1 MPQIKANLNYYRV
14 SPRKVRLVAGLVK
27 GLPAENAIKQLA
39 FSRKRASPAILKL
52 LKSAVSNAKNNFHLE
67 PSRLYVKEIRVDE
80 GPTYKRYMPRARGRA
95 TIIRKRTSHIAL
107 VLDEMKTKIKSKNAK
122 GKITSKKSKT
132 PK

>member
-14 SPRKVRLVAGLVK
+14 SPRKVRLVASLVK
-27 GLPAENAIKQLA
+27 RLPAEDAIKQLT

-67 PSRLYVKEIRVDE
+67 PSRLYIKEIRVDE
-80 GPTYKRYMPRARGRA
+80 GPVYKRYMPRARGRA

-107 VLDEMKTKIKSKNAK
+107 VLDEIKAK
-122 GKITSKKSKT
+122 VKSRNKKSKITSKKQKASK
-132 PK
+132 